1 MNSSILLVEDEK
13 KLADTIKAG
22 LKENNYE
29 VDIAY
34 NGLEGQEL
42 FLKNTY
48 DLILLDINLPYINGY
63 ELVNK
68 VRETNKHIPIILLT
82 ALNFT
87 ENKVKGFDLG
97 ADDYIAKPFEF
108 IELLARIK
116 ALLRRSEIS
125 KAVTQ
130 EQFLTI
136 ADLKLDLNKK
146 EATREGQKITLT
158 AKEFQLLEY
167 LLRNKDKV
175 VSREDIARDVWETQF
190 DSQTNVIDVYVNFL
204 RKKIDKNFSKRLI
217 HTQVG
222 MGYILKDDSN

>member
-1 MNSSILLVEDEK
+1 ENS
-13 KLADTIKAG
+13 
-22 LKENNYE
+22 YE

-97 ADDYIAKPFEF
+97 ADDYIAKPFKF

-116 ALLRRSEIS
+116 ALLRRSKIS

-136 ADLKLDLNKK
+136 ADLKLDMNKK
-146 EATREGQKITLT
+146 EATRESQKISLT
-158 AKEFQLLEY
+158 AK
-167 LLRNKDKV
+167 
-175 VSREDIARDVWETQF
+175 
-190 DSQTNVIDVYVNFL
+190 
-204 RKKIDKNFSKRLI
+204 
-217 HTQVG
+217 
-222 MGYILKDDSN
+222 

>member
-1 MNSSILLVEDEK
+1 MKKILLVEDEK
-13 KLADTIKAG
+13 KLADTIQAG
-22 LKENNYE
+22 LIEQQYE

-34 NGLEGQEL
+34 NGQEGLQL
-42 FLKNTY
+42 FLENKY
-48 DLILLDINLPYINGY
+48 DLILLDINLPIINGY
-63 ELVNK
+63 ELCITI
-68 VRETNKHIPIILLT
+68 RETNKHVPIVLLT

-108 IELLARIK
+108 AELLARIK
-116 ALLRRSEIS
+116 AMLRRAEVS
-125 KAVTQ
+125 KTVPHNN
-130 EQFLTI
+130 FLTI

-146 EATREGQKITLT
+146 EASREGQKITLT

-167 LLRNKDKV
+167 LLLNKDKV

-190 DSQTNVIDVYVNFL
+190 DAQTNVIDVYVNFL
-204 RKKIDKNFSKRLI
+204 RKKIDKNFSKKLI

-222 MGYILKDDSN
+222 MGYILKDDSI

>member
-1 MNSSILLVEDEK
+1 MKKILLVEDEK
-13 KLADTIKAG
+13 KLADTIQAG
-22 LKENNYE
+22 LIEQNYE
-29 VDIAY
+29 VDTAY
-34 NGLEGQEL
+34 NGQEGFQHYL
-42 FLKNTY
+42 NNKY

-63 ELVNK
+63 ELCMK
-68 VRETNKHIPIILLT
+68 IRETNKHIPIILLT

-108 IELLARIK
+108 EELLARIK
-116 ALLRRSEIS
+116 ALLRRSEVS
-125 KAVTQ
+125 KRVTQ

-146 EATREGQKITLT
+146 EASREGHKITLT

-167 LLRNKDKV
+167 FLLNKDKV
-175 VSREDIARDVWETQF
+175 VSREDIARDVWDTQF

-204 RKKIDKNFSKRLI
+204 RKKIDKSFSKKLI

>member
-1 MNSSILLVEDEK
+1 MNSTILLVEDEK

-22 LKENNYE
+22 LKENNYD